1 MNRLQVGAFAGM
13 LISTLLLGGC
23 DLKEIYTFSTVV
35 AIGIDQGHDDKIQ
48 LTMEIS
54 NFMKSKGNEQ
64 KTMIISGTGSS
75 IVDAVKNIQLKSPL
89 ELYFAHTAL
98 ILLGASYARHSID
111 ELTDY
116 LQRNL
121 YFRPTMII
129 TVCKDSAKDVLGAKI
144 STETINAF
152 GIREMIEEASQRSLT
167 TGSEMIRGLKDLH
180 HYSQTFRL
188 AALTL
193 GPDVEPEVVGE
204 GLFQRGRL
212 VRWISANKVP
222 FQLLLTERHIG
233 KQLISI
239 TFTDHQQ
246 LVMRILWATV
256 STQVSLQHG
265 KLFVVYKVKGDSE
278 IAESCC
284 QMSFSSKKLVTIDKI
299 LNDTLRMQTQQMVR
313 SLQVAHIDGI
323 DLADVLFREHH
334 RMYQL
339 LSKNWDDHFANA
351 DISYQFA
358 IRLIRTGLLS

>member
-23 DLKEIYTFSTVV
+23 DLKEIYTFSTVL
-35 AIGIDQGHDDKIQ
+35 AIGIDQGHDGKIQ

-54 NFMKSKGNEQ
+54 NFMKSKSNEQ

-98 ILLGASYARHSID
+98 ILLGASYARHNID

-121 YFRPTMII
+121 YFRPTMVI
-129 TVCKDSAKDVLGAKI
+129 TVCKDSAKEILGAKI

-167 TGSEMIRGLKDLH
+167 TESEMIRGLKDLH

-188 AALTL
+188 AALKL
-193 GPDVEPEVVGE
+193 DPDAQPVVVGE

-212 VRWISANKVP
+212 VRWISINQVP

-233 KQLISI
+233 KQSISVPY
-239 TFTDHQQ
+239 TDHQQ
-246 LVMRILWATV
+246 LVVRILWATV
-256 STQVSLQHG
+256 TTQASLQHG

-278 IAESCC
+278 IAESFCH
-284 QMSFSSKKLVTIDKI
+284 MSFPNKELVIIDRT
-299 LNDTLRMQTQQMVR
+299 LNNTLRIQTQQMVL
-313 SLQVAHIDGI
+313 SLQAAHIDGI

-334 RMYQL
+334 RLYQS

-358 IRLIRTGLLS
+358 IRLIRTGLLT